1 MERTKQFVVSRKRLL
16 HLDFALGEDWK
27 WIDHCRIS
35 RTDSEVKTLRG
46 SRSLRYNDLSDI
58 SGVLKSSHWSQRS
71 MFAKVI
77 PEILTERKFQIT
89 AVAPSSTAR

>member
-1 MERTKQFVVSRKRLL
+1 MREYSYGVDINREFHEPIVKSKP
-16 HLDFALGEDWK
+16 W
-27 WIDHCRIS
+27 
-35 RTDSEVKTLRG
+35 EVRDPIL
-46 SRSLRYNDLSDI
+46 YDDLSDI

-89 AVAPSSTAR
+89 TVAPSSTVR